1 MFSRLWVRMRRSFLA
16 LFLCSLILC
25 LWLSSQSS
33 ALSPQSFL
41 TASAP
46 QLVQQGVDRY
56 RVGDYNSAIA
66 LWKNALQEYEKT
78 NNRTE
83 QGTVLQNL
91 ARAYQQL
98 GQDNDAI
105 AQWEQAIRLYRQL
118 SNTTQVARAL
128 TEQAQDYSRIGQH
141 RKAIALLCNASDRG
155 ICGAESA
162 LQLAAQISDR
172 EIQIA
177 ALGSLGNAY
186 RSIGEYEAAEKNLAA
201 SLQLAQK
208 LAQPTYQISVL
219 SSLGILHSSLA
230 QVSDRQ
236 AELAQQSGDL
246 EDTTRL
252 RQRGRQSDRT
262 ALTYLQP
269 GLDLAR
275 QQKNGQAQLRSL
287 LSLIPVYYRLNATPQ
302 ATEAWQ
308 QANQLLASLP
318 DSRDRVYA
326 AIDLATLLQPEAVS
340 TRVQCLPRDRSSQ
353 AEPLLQQAVT
363 IAQRIQDSRAAC
375 FALGELGRLY
385 ECQGNLAQA
394 LNFTQQARLAA
405 DQSLA
410 AKDSLYLW
418 EWQTGRIL
426 KQQQRTTDAIAA
438 YERAIATLQSIR
450 GDILTAARD
459 VQFDFRD
466 TIDPI
471 YRELV
476 ALQLEQK
483 TPVSTKPKSLTPAA
497 ASSDFRSILRTVD
510 SLKLAELQNYFGSE
524 CVVAV
529 LNQESLDL
537 GAKTAAAVFSTIVL
551 SDRTA
556 VIVSLPNGQQKFD
569 WIPASRQ
576 TLTNQINE
584 YRRGLELARRDYD
597 PRPAQQVYDWIVRPF
612 EQDLQA
618 ANVNTLVFVQDGILR
633 TVPMS
638 ALHDGKQ
645 FLIQQ
650 YAVATTPSLTLTDPQ
665 QLDRKNLR
673 VLALGLTKETSVDG
687 ERFPPLPNVS
697 QELAGIRDLIPGS
710 KKLLDE
716 EFTRDRLKQE
726 LSETVYPILH
736 IATHGKF
743 ATDPRETF
751 IVTGDAQ
758 KLTFNEL
765 DQLIRRVSRN
775 TEPLELL
782 SLTACETAVGNDRSA
797 LGLAGVAVQA
807 GARSAIASLWSV
819 NDATT
824 AKLATE
830 FYAKL
835 QNPQLSKAGALQ
847 AVQQEFIT
855 GKVSFDGINATHP
868 AYWSSFVLIGNWL

>member
-1 MFSRLWVRMRRSFLA
+1 MFNRLWVRMRRSFLA
-16 LFLCSLILC
+16 LFLCSLMVC

-33 ALSPQSFL
+33 ALSPQPFL

-46 QLVQQGVDRY
+46 QLVQQGVERY
-56 RVGDYNSAIA
+56 RAGDYNNAIS

-83 QGTVLQNL
+83 QGIVLQNL

-105 AQWEQAIRLYRQL
+105 SLWEQVIRLYRQL

-128 TEQAQDYSRIGQH
+128 TEQAQAYSRIGQH
-141 RKAIALLCNASDRG
+141 RKAIALLCNEVGRDS
-155 ICGAESA
+155 CSVNSA
-162 LQLAAQISDR
+162 LQLALKTQDR
-172 EIQIA
+172 SIEVA

-186 RSIGEYEAAEKNLAA
+186 RSLGEYTAAQKNLEKAWQQA
-201 SLQLAQK
+201 EQLG
-208 LAQPTYQISVL
+208 QPTYQMSVL

-230 QVSDRQ
+230 QVSDRR
-236 AELAQQSGDL
+236 ADLAQQSGDAT
-246 EDTTRL
+246 EAT
-252 RQRGRQSDRT
+252 QFQQQGRQEAQKAR
-262 ALTYLQP
+262 AYLQQS
-269 GLDLAR
+269 LDLAR
-275 QQKNGQAQLRSL
+275 QQSHALDQLRSL
-287 LSLIPVYYRLNATPQ
+287 LSLIPIYYRLNVAAQT
-302 ATEAWQ
+302 TTAWQ
-308 QANQLLASLP
+308 QANQLLTTLP

-326 AIDLATLLQPEAVS
+326 AIDLANLLQPNANS
-340 TRVQCLPRDRSSQ
+340 SQVQCLPSDRIPQ
-353 AEPLLQQAVT
+353 AEALLQQAIP
-363 IAQRIQDSRAAC
+363 IARRLQDSRAAS

-385 ECQGNLAQA
+385 ECQGNVSQA
-394 LNFTQQARLAA
+394 LDFTQQARLAA
-405 DQSLA
+405 DQALD

-438 YERAIATLQSIR
+438 YEKAIATLQSIR

-459 VQFDFRD
+459 IQFDFRD

-471 YRELV
+471 YRELI
-476 ALQLEQK
+476 ALKLDQK
-483 TPVSTKPKSLTPAA
+483 TPVQTGTKSLAQGN
-497 ASSDFRSILRTVD
+497 SSDFRSILRTVD

-524 CVVAV
+524 CVIAAV
-529 LNQESLDL
+529 NQESLDL
-537 GAKTAAAVFSTIVL
+537 GAKTSAAVFSTIVL

-556 VIVSLPNGQQKFD
+556 VIVSLPTGQQQFT
-569 WIPASRQ
+569 WIPASQQ
-576 TLTNQINE
+576 TITETINN
-584 YRRGLELARRDYD
+584 YRRGLERARENYN
-597 PRPAQQVYDWIVRPF
+597 PNLAQQIYDWIVRPF
-612 EQDLQA
+612 EQDLQTA
-618 ANVNTLVFVQDGILR
+618 QVNTLVFVQDGVFR
-633 TVPMS
+633 TVPMAS
-638 ALHDGKQ
+638 LHDGKQ
-645 FLIQQ
+645 FLIQR
-650 YAVATTPSLTLTDPQ
+650 YAVAITPSLTLTDPKP
-665 QLDRKNLR
+665 LDRENLR
-673 VLALGLTKETSVDG
+673 VLALGLTKETFVDG
-687 ERFPPLPNVS
+687 EPFPPLPNVR

-855 GKVSFDGINATHP
+855 GKVSFDGIDATHP